1 MEETHLIGIFGAT
14 LAATGELQPVFVSE
28 MRTEFGGIKN
38 ADFANFFA
46 ALVLG
51 LAELISRKSFPT
63 ICTAQM
69 IPASSLAYADAD
81 NRDVS

>member
-1 MEETHLIGIFGAT
+1 
-14 LAATGELQPVFVSE
+14 

-63 ICTAQM
+63 ICTAQI
-69 IPASSLAYADAD
+69 IPASRLAYADED
-81 NRDVS
+81 N